1 MSHWKQLKILR
12 KKEIDFKIEAVDG
25 TSASSASSTVAS
37 IEAKNYADE
46 WSELVNKYGNI
57 LIL

>member
-1 MSHWKQLKILR
+1 MKAAENI